1 MVTERESLH
10 RLVDELP
17 EEEIGLARRYLQA
30 LRRGAVYDL
39 EAWIDDEP
47 LTEEEREAVREA
59 REDVEAGR
67 VHTLDEV
74 KRDLGL

>member
-1 MVTERESLH
+1 MVSERESLH

-17 EEEIGLARRYLQA
+17 DEDIDLARRYLEA

-39 EAWIDDEP
+39 EAWIDDAP
-47 LTEEEREAVREA
+47 LTEEERVAVREA
-59 REDVEAGR
+59 REDDEAGR

-74 KRDLGL
+74 KRELGL